1 MITASAAARW
11 FAGTPRAVIE
21 KLSAAATVALMS
33 EDVVGKLAVSGF
45 EPLDG
50 SPEEFAQLIA
60 RGMATWAAAAERQD
74 ELPPPHSITSSARAS
89 SVGGTSSP
97 IAFAVLRLIASSY
110 LVGFCTG
117 RSAGLAPRRMRS
129 T

>member
-21 KLSAAATVALMS
+21 KLSAAATVALKS

-60 RGMATWAAAAERQD
+60 RGMATWAAAAE
-74 ELPPPHSITSSARAS
+74 A
-89 SVGGTSSP
+89 
-97 IAFAVLRLIASSY
+97 
-110 LVGFCTG
+110 
-117 RSAGLAPRRMRS
+117 AGLKK
-129 T
+129 